1 MKNASLMIRQ
11 LLRHSFLAQVRS
23 PFWERGLIVNILIGL
38 LALYLLLNFLA
49 AGYFLDVILGEA
61 FSGQDIIEVA
71 NGFLLYTL
79 LAGLITRF
87 LAQSFPVLHIRP
99 YLLLP
104 LRRSRLY
111 HYVLIRSIFN
121 VVNLMPLVVAL
132 PFAFKAVYKQ
142 LGSAGGTAWLA
153 TVLALSLFN
162 HYLAFYL
169 KRQFNL
175 RPLAIIGL
183 LLLLGGLIAID
194 LQGFLP
200 LSELFGQGISAIT
213 AHPALALLPFA
224 LPAIAY
230 RLLYRALHYYTYL
243 DTVEEKKSRVESSD
257 GIAALR
263 RLGAAGHFLQL
274 ELQQIWRNKRP
285 KTMLLTGA
293 ILLLYPFFSLD
304 YIAEGGTGM
313 ALFFCILATAFPMAN
328 YGQFLIAWESQY
340 FKLLM
345 ARNAPIDHYLK
356 SKYYLFAFFNI
367 ITAAV
372 CLLYGLADWRFIPIV
387 LASFLINLG
396 INAYLVLFIATYNT
410 KAVDPQKSAFMNWEG
425 IGASQFILV
434 IPTLLGPPLL
444 YGFLSLFLPWLTAL
458 SVLAALGLLGLLL
471 FRPMMNGVKKQFEQR
486 KHLLIKSY
494 QQ

>member
-1 MKNASLMIRQ
+1 MIRQ

-49 AGYFLDVILGEA
+49 VGYFLDVILGEA

-111 HYVLIRSIFN
+111 HYVLIRSVFN

-153 TVLALSLFN
+153 TVLALSFFN

-200 LSELFGQGISAIT
+200 LSDLFGQGISAIT
-213 AHPALALLPFA
+213 ANPALVLLPFA

-230 RLLYRALHYYTYL
+230 RLLYRALHY
-243 DTVEEKKSRVESSD
+243 
-257 GIAALR
+257 
-263 RLGAAGHFLQL
+263 
-274 ELQQIWRNKRP
+274 
-285 KTMLLTGA
+285 
-293 ILLLYPFFSLD
+293 
-304 YIAEGGTGM
+304 
-313 ALFFCILATAFPMAN
+313 
-328 YGQFLIAWESQY
+328 
-340 FKLLM
+340 
-345 ARNAPIDHYLK
+345 
-356 SKYYLFAFFNI
+356 
-367 ITAAV
+367 
-372 CLLYGLADWRFIPIV
+372 
-387 LASFLINLG
+387 
-396 INAYLVLFIATYNT
+396 
-410 KAVDPQKSAFMNWEG
+410 
-425 IGASQFILV
+425 
-434 IPTLLGPPLL
+434 
-444 YGFLSLFLPWLTAL
+444 
-458 SVLAALGLLGLLL
+458 
-471 FRPMMNGVKKQFEQR
+471 
-486 KHLLIKSY
+486 
-494 QQ
+494 